1 MYHSSYQRLRITS
14 SGKYLD
20 SRSVNSEKPSV
31 PQTLSGNKGSE
42 DEAEARPKEELR
54 RKIKR
59 WWEGIADHVD
69 KIVSFS
75 APKWRIS

>member
-31 PQTLSGNKGSE
+31 PQTLSGNKEGSE

-59 WWEGIADHVD
+59 WWENADHVD

-75 APKWRIS
+75 ALKWR